1 MGNKCDCV
9 GEKTEASQFTIDK
22 IKNNFYRGLQHQKIN
37 INSEEETRLNNFIDD
52 STQYSVKDSETLTL
66 KDQQ

>member
-22 IKNNFYRGLQHQKIN
+22 IKNNFYRGL
-37 INSEEETRLNNFIDD
+37 
-52 STQYSVKDSETLTL
+52 
-66 KDQQ
+66 